1 MEAAMSGVVKKG
13 SGSSEL
19 TEVIS
24 MRLSPEDYQLLDGV
38 AALIPIV
45 PRLTLARVAL
55 RLGLEAIRKNPAQAL
70 TPSARRQAR

>member
-1 MEAAMSGVVKKG
+1 MSGIVRKG
-13 SGSSEL
+13 SGSGEL

-24 MRLSPEDYQLLDGV
+24 MRLSPEDRQLLATV
-38 AALIPIV
+38 AALVPVV

-70 TPSARRQAR
+70 APPGRRQAR